1 MSEKTPA
8 LAALLGALLMALC
21 FLGNYRLALAPGEPG
36 PWVSLGLASGYL
48 AAAALLVLAL
58 GAWFWRALKA
68 GRVSFFSGFALALS
82 LLGLASL
89 GLMLWLALA
98 V

>member
-21 FLGNYRLALAPGEPG
+21 FLGNYRLALRAQEPG
-36 PWVSLGLASGYL
+36 LWTSSGLALGYL
-48 AAAALLVLAL
+48 IAAVLLVLAL
-58 GAWFWRALKA
+58 GAGFWRSLKSR
-68 GRVSFFSGFALALS
+68 RVSFFSGFALALS

-89 GLMLWLALA
+89 GLMLWLAMA